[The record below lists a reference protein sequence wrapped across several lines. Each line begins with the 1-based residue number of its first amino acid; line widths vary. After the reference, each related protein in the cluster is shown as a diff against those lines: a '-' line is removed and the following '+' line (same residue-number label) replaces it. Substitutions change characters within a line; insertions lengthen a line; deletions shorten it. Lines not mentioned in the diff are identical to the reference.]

1 MPGFLVR
8 MLITAAGLW
17 IASAIV
23 PGLRIQGIETLLGA
37 ALLLGLANA
46 VVRPLVILLTLP
58 ITVLTLGLFLL
69 VINGMML
76 LLVASFLNGF
86 TLAGFLPAIL
96 GSIVVSLT
104 GWVASWYVGPDGRF
118 EVLVVERGRGDGS

>member
-1 MPGFLVR
+1 MPGFLIR

-17 IASAIV
+17 VASAIV
-23 PGLRIQGIETLLGA
+23 SGLRVEGLGTLLGA

-58 ITVLTLGLFLL
+58 ITVLTLGFFLL

-76 LLVASFLNGF
+76 LLVASFLDGF
-86 TLAGFLPAIL
+86 QLHGFLPAIL

-104 GWVASWYVGPDGRF
+104 GWVASWYVGPNGRF
-118 EVLVVERGRGDGS
+118 EVLVVERRRADG